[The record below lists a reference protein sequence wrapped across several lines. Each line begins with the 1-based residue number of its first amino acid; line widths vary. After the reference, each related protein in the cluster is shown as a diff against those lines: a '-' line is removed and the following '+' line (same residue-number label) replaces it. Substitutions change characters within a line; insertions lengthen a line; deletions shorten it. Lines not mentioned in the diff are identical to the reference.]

1 MSDTGEYRSLEPLG
15 FPLYSVSDLGEVVNN
30 NTWTTKAYLK
40 NQNGYKFVSL
50 YQGPRRVSRQVA
62 VLVAETFIRGMYPLE
77 WNTLIYLDGDL
88 DNCKASNLAYRP
100 RSYALRYNRAIR
112 TVDRSKWHLDHTA
125 IDWDGVELRFDN
137 VVDSAA
143 HFGILIEDVLKA
155 LETGESPVFAPNV
168 GFKIG

>member
-1 MSDTGEYRSLEPLG
+1 MFDTGEYRSLEPLG

-30 NTWTTKAYLK
+30 NTWITKSYLK

-50 YQGPRRVSRQVA
+50 YQGPRRLSRQVS

-77 WNTLIYLDGDL
+77 WKTLIYLDGDL

-100 RSYALRYNRAIR
+100 RSYALRYNQAIR
-112 TVDRSKWHLDHTA
+112 TVNRSKWHFEHTA

-137 VVDSAA
+137 VVDSAM

-155 LETGESPVFAPNV
+155 LDTGESPVFAPDV